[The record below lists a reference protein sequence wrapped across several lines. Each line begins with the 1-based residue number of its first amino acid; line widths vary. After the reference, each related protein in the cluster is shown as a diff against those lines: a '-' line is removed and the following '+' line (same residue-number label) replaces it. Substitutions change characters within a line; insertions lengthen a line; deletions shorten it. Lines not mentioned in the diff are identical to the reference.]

1 MYIDN
6 IKYLESHRKEIQV
19 EKKKKT
25 RESSV
30 DGESELTHSGD
41 PSTTGEP
48 LKWSALHWEAK
59 VVGVRHF
66 WLDPSRS
73 QTSCNKKILRDRG
86 DERFY
91 KIEKLLGT
99 IYLSGVV
106 LYRWRW

>member
-48 LKWSALHWEAK
+48 LK
-59 VVGVRHF
+59 
-66 WLDPSRS
+66 
-73 QTSCNKKILRDRG
+73 
-86 DERFY
+86 
-91 KIEKLLGT
+91 
-99 IYLSGVV
+99 
-106 LYRWRW
+106 